1 MNLESEILDGFKS
14 IVEKRGSAGLEKAK
28 KEILSLKYKRGPVLS
43 ATKYFARVTLHGG
56 LPVFPALVSL
66 SCEAAGGKSEKTTS
80 IAAALMLIAG
90 AADIHDDIIDKSASK
105 YSKKTVFGKF
115 GDDIAL
121 LAGDALLIQGS
132 TFLNRECEKLPK
144 KQKNTILGLVPEA
157 LFEISNAEAMETHL
171 MKKLDTTPQE
181 YLKIIRLKSVVPEL
195 HCKIGAILGNGD
207 KRAVEVLGNY
217 GRTFGI
223 VSLIRE
229 EFIDLIE
236 YQELVSRLQNEC
248 LPLPMLYALQNRKIR
263 KEIMSAIENEKLTE
277 DNLLKIVEVV
287 LETKEVQELKSMMD
301 VLVKEEIVKLKHLE
315 NDLIKDE
322 ITLTLRAACA
332 EV

>member
-1 MNLESEILDGFKS
+1 MKAEPELLDSFKS
-14 IVEKRGSAGLEKAK
+14 IILRKGSAGLEEAR
-28 KEILSLKYKRGPVLS
+28 KEILSSKYKKGPVLS

-66 SCEAAGGKSEKTTS
+66 SCEAVGGKTEKTTS
-80 IAAALMLIAG
+80 IAAALILIAG

-105 YSKKTVFGKF
+105 YSKKTIFGKF
-115 GDDIAL
+115 GGDVAL
-121 LAGDALLIQGS
+121 LAGDALLILGT
-132 TFLNRECEKLPK
+132 TFLFRECEKLPK
-144 KQKNTILGLVPEA
+144 EQRNAILGLVPEA
-157 LFEISNAEAMETHL
+157 LFEISNAEAMETGL
-171 MKKLDTTPQE
+171 MKNSATTPQE

-195 HCKIGAILGNGD
+195 HCKIGAILGNGK
-207 KRAVEVLGNY
+207 KRDVEILGNY

-248 LPLPMLYALQNRKIR
+248 VPLPILCALQNPKNR
-263 KEIMSAIENEKLTE
+263 KEIISAIENENITE
-277 DNLLKIVEVV
+277 NNMFKIVDAV
-287 LETKEVQELKSMMD
+287 LEAKEVQELKSIM
-301 VLVKEEIVKLKHLE
+301 
-315 NDLIKDE
+315 NGLIERE
-322 ITLTLRAACA
+322 ITELKYIKSNLLRNKLSLILRAVGS

>member
-1 MNLESEILDGFKS
+1 MNAESELLDGFKS
-14 IVEKRGSAGLEKAK
+14 IVERRGSAGLEEAR
-28 KEILSLKYKRGPVLS
+28 KEILSSKYKRGPVLS
-43 ATKYFARVTLHGG
+43 ATKYFARVTLRGG

-66 SCEAAGGKSEKTTS
+66 SCEAVGGKTEKTTS

-115 GDDIAL
+115 GGDVAL

-132 TFLNRECEKLPK
+132 TLLYRECEKLPRE
-144 KQKNTILGLVPEA
+144 QRNAILGLVPEA
-157 LFEISNAEAMETHL
+157 LFEISNAEAMETGL
-171 MKKLDTTPQE
+171 MKKLDVTPQE

-207 KRAVEVLGNY
+207 KRAVEVLGKY

-236 YQELVSRLQNEC
+236 YQELASRIQNEC
-248 LPLPMLYALQNRKIR
+248 LPLPMLYAFQNPKIK
-263 KEIMSAIENEKLTE
+263 KEIVATIENEKLTE
-277 DNLLKIVEVV
+277 DNLSRIVEVV
-287 LETKEVQELKSMMD
+287 LETKEVQELKSRMA
-301 VLVKEEIVKLKHLE
+301 VLVKEEIMKLRHLRNNLLKNE
-315 NDLIKDE
+315 VVLI
-322 ITLTLRAACA
+322 LRAVGIEA
-332 EV
+332 